1 MLHLASQQITMSSQ
15 HTSLTTVFTSQDW
28 NNWSKAMHAFLM
40 AQGFWGHVSGNL
52 YLPVK
57 PTEPEEPKPL
67 KSSPSDEE
75 KEKYEWFVTYYKG
88 EKAAYKQDLP
98 TFPEHKAAW
107 VKANDMAL
115 GTITLHLSPAI
126 QQCLPPNQ
134 TAEEL
139 WDWLVSQNGTPTI
152 PTLYRDLKEAI
163 SIHFD
168 SSKHPGPQ
176 IDRMVVVFNCIS
188 QTITPGLI
196 TVDLTINSVM
206 QGMIVMATIPP
217 KWENLV
223 SIICANTDIVE
234 LDIEIVQDT
243 IITQYENEM
252 NCGGHKGAH
261 NTQKLSAVKWKHS
274 NPCFSQQ
281 EC

>member
-15 HTSLTTVFTSQDW
+15 LTSLTTVFTGQDW

-40 AQGFWGHVSGNL
+40 TQGFSGYVSGNL

-67 KSSPSDEE
+67 KLSPSDE
-75 KEKYEWFVTYYKG
+75 EKYEWFVTYYKG

-98 TFPEHKAAW
+98 TFLERKAAW

-115 GTITLHLSPAI
+115 GTITLCLSPAI

-139 WDWLVSQNGTPTI
+139 WDWLVSQYGTPTI
-152 PTLYRDLKEAI
+152 PTLYRDLKEVI

-168 SSKHPGPQ
+168 LSKHPGPQ

-188 QTITPGLI
+188 QIITAGSI
-196 TVDLTINSVM
+196 MVDLTINSVM

-223 SIICANTDIVE
+223 SIICTNTDIVE

-243 IITQYENEM
+243 IITQYENKM
-252 NCGGHKGAH
+252 NRGGHKGAH
-261 NTQKLSAVKWKHS
+261 NTQKHG
-274 NPCFSQQ
+274 NPHFSQQ